1 MMILF
6 FGPDGAGKTTLA
18 RMLKRYLMKQGKYK
32 VKVSWIRGTHTL
44 ALIIASFFSKFNSM
58 KGVDNPYFGI
68 KIKRRDRIWQ
78 FIEFISLLP
87 RILIEYYIPHKIG
100 YVVVGERSP
109 IDSLVWIIA
118 TTRDPQ
124 FLKTIYGK
132 FLLGFSNSANKLVFV
147 TAKQDILVKRRMSE
161 GINTTF
167 IETQVFLYEKI
178 YKILVEGSLRAK
190 VYRLDTSDKNV
201 YESFAELLSTV
212 YGMRWGL

>member
-32 VKVSWIRGTHTL
+32 VKVSWIRGTHML
-44 ALIIASFFSKFNSM
+44 ALIIASFFSKFNTM
-58 KGVDNPYFGI
+58 RGEDNPYFGI

-87 RILIEYYIPHKIG
+87 RILIEYYIPHKVG
-100 YVVVGERSP
+100 YVVIGERSP

-118 TTRDPQ
+118 TTRDSQ
-124 FLKTIYGK
+124 FLKTICGK
-132 FLLGFSNSANKLVFV
+132 LLLAFSNSANKLVFV
-147 TAKQDILVKRRMSE
+147 TAKQDILVERRMSE
-161 GINTTF
+161 GINTKF

-178 YKILVEGSLRAK
+178 HKILRESSLRAK

-201 YESFAELLSTV
+201 YDSFTEVISIV

>member
-18 RMLKRYLMKQGKYK
+18 RMLKRHLMKRNKHR
-32 VKVSWIRGTHTL
+32 VKVSWIRGTHML

-58 KGVDNPYFGI
+58 RGVDNPYFGI

-78 FIEFISLLP
+78 LIEFVSLLP

-100 YVVVGERSP
+100 YVVIGERSP

-132 FLLGFSNSANKLVFV
+132 FLLSFSNSASKLIFV
-147 TAKQDILVKRRMSE
+147 TARQDILVERRMSE
-161 GINTTF
+161 GINTMF
-167 IETQVFLYEKI
+167 IKTQVLLYEKI
-178 YKILVEGSLRAK
+178 YKILKESHLRAK
-190 VYRLDTSDKNV
+190 VYKLDTTDKSICN
-201 YESFAELLSTV
+201 SFAEALSIVLDSTH
-212 YGMRWGL
+212 